1 MKRIEVERQ
10 QKLLNEMIELM
21 QRMFGLAKCSYAS
34 WTILKTASWDIE
46 KGYFHATV
54 RIPGTLTTNEDEKR
68 LQKFLH
74 DKKLE
79 DYFKVK
85 IIQMG
90 SGGLNLEL
98 QFIDTPEHK
107 AIAEEIITYTK
118 MVCYE

>member
-1 MKRIEVERQ
+1 MKRIEVERR
-10 QKLLNEMIELM
+10 QKLLDEMIELM

-79 DYFKVK
+79 EYFRAK